1 MIDLN
6 RQEAAA
12 VLFLSG
18 ALLLGTM
25 VAVVDHFNA
34 DRFED
39 FHVIAGAVD
48 VPVALE
54 AAVPRTRVLSIN
66 RAGVDRLQSLPQIG
80 PKTAAAIVEYRQAH
94 GPFATVDDLRRVRGI
109 GAATVQRLRT
119 LVSTD

>member
-39 FHVIAGAVD
+39 FQVIAGAVD
-48 VPVALE
+48 VPGAPE
-54 AAVPRTRVLSIN
+54 TPAPRTGPLSIN
-66 RAGVDRLQSLPQIG
+66 
-80 PKTAAAIVEYRQAH
+80 
-94 GPFATVDDLRRVRGI
+94 
-109 GAATVQRLRT
+109 
-119 LVSTD
+119 

>member
-1 MIDLN
+1 LIDLN

-39 FHVIAGAVD
+39 FSSHRRRRRRARRAGD
-48 VPVALE
+48 PG
-54 AAVPRTRVLSIN
+54 AADRTASIN
-66 RAGVDRLQSLPQIG
+66 QAGVDRLQSLPQIG

-109 GAATVQRLRT
+109 GAATVKRLRT